1 MLLDQIL
8 DDIPVEYRD
17 RYEALHARAGVE
29 LDALRP
35 QLDDYLVTLGQVAA
49 VARGM
54 DFSVAERLANA
65 LLNLIDAMTAGDERQ
80 RRAVHAAVIYFVQ
93 EDDDEEITGV
103 LGFDD
108 DVQVVNAVARA
119 IGRPDL
125 IVALPRT
132 EG

>member
-29 LDALRP
+29 VQALRP
-35 QLDDYLVTLGQVAA
+35 HLDEYLATLGQVAA

-65 LLNLIDAMTAGDERQ
+65 LLNLVDAVGAAEEAP

-119 IGRPDL
+119 VGRPDL
-125 IVALPRT
+125 VVALPRT